1 MVNDLTY
8 KKLES
13 TNINCNILSPENTTW
28 TNVTVIGLDLFAICG
43 VCSLLKRV
51 GGVKLQVF
59 TSLPT
64 DMNVL
69 TDSSIVI
76 WVKMRHDGLPELAG
90 HIVKVCRR
98 YRLMRQLVISDAIP
112 EGMTNDIGPLSRVWL
127 THGSAK
133 VDILLSSLRKVLN
146 AHCLPS
152 PLFIKR
158 LGRVQW
164 RVLLLR
170 AKGISTRKI
179 AEICGIGLKTV
190 SAHESAIRERLGTR
204 NKSEYVWL
212 VRNAQLIQQAI
223 PALGR
228 DASRYERC
236 NNMRTKQKV

>member
-28 TNVTVIGLDLFAICG
+28 TNVTVIGLDFFAICG

-112 EGMTNDIGPLSRVWL
+112 EGMTNDM
-127 THGSAK
+127 GSFPSMAYSWECK
-133 VDILLSSLRKVLN
+133 SGYFIIFITEGVKCSLFAWSFVYKTPGKSAMEGSFTPRE
-146 AHCLPS
+146 
-152 PLFIKR
+152 
-158 LGRVQW
+158 
-164 RVLLLR
+164 
-170 AKGISTRKI
+170 GISTRKI

-204 NKSEYVWL
+204 KKVSSVWL

-223 PALGR
+223 PR
-228 DASRYERC
+228 REE
-236 NNMRTKQKV
+236 MRQGMKDVTICEQSKKYN